1 MQAIAPVTADQLR
14 QAYQEPR
21 YKFEIYHGAG
31 WKDLSNWAGE
41 NYVQDVSIGIAGARV
56 NPEPVAGTWQ
66 ATLMDEDGMFHPD
79 HPTSLLTDW
88 LKAGVRVMISIGG
101 EYGGVDY
108 YWRRIVGRMEE
119 PRFSVDNSKI
129 YLRGFDYAQQLTDA
143 KLKPPDNYWGA
154 IETISTVASE
164 NAYGA
169 EIYAEADAMEIG
181 GGEANNVANWTAA
194 GGGGVSISS
203 VADAGGGSTW
213 VGEIILGATPEND
226 RMLND
231 NIGSVTA
238 GKQYRVTFKYKVQI
252 GEMTAD
258 VNIYASGAGGELMGG
273 TTCPHSATY
282 VSRTFF
288 FTASKTDTIRM
299 TLENFEGGFE
309 LESWRIDEI
318 SVKEVTGIQN
328 TRYDMPE
335 ACTGIHQV
343 VLDDKLVPY
352 GKKDEGW
359 RYDETVKKLFWD
371 GDKQVETGTDNLLVS
386 YYTNQ
391 DLDNVIADLLYFA
404 GLYGSR
410 AEALAG
416 MLYTPSGITID
427 RVWFKEGT
435 LVQKAV
441 GMVCERINYR
451 FYFNHN
457 GSPVFEPA
465 PTAKGVGFEDFDLSQ
480 CHISTVQDSQ
490 NREEIRNYITIEGEK
505 RDQIEEKESAIP
517 SSWKGV
523 DSELGSIGIYGEHT
537 KSINNHLFQDQ
548 DSVDDYA
555 TIYLLAFKDPKWY
568 VAFTTR
574 INPTPLEIG
583 DTVRWQERLSAP
595 ARQDN
600 YYGAFL
606 YGERLY
612 GDNGIVIIKRGL
624 IRDIRLTNSNVAY
637 TLEKVE

>member
-1 MQAIAPVTADQLR
+1 MQAISPVTADQLR

-41 NYVQDVSIGIAGARV
+41 NYVQDVSIGLAGARV

-66 ATLMDEDGMFHPD
+66 ATLMDEDGIFHPD
-79 HPTSLLTDW
+79 HPTSPLNDW
-88 LKAGVRVMISIGG
+88 LKAGVRVMISVGG
-101 EYGGVDY
+101 EYGGTDY

-129 YLRGFDYAQQLTDA
+129 YLHGFDYAQQLTDS

-154 IETISTVASE
+154 ILTTSSIASTAT
-164 NAYGA
+164 YGA
-169 EIYAEADAMEIG
+169 EKYAELDAMEIG
-181 GGEANNVANWTAA
+181 AGEANNVTNWSIIEDNA
-194 GGGGVSISS
+194 GMSSRVDGG
-203 VADAGGGSTW
+203 AGSTW
-213 VGEIILGATPEND
+213 VGEITKDPTALFLTGSRA
-226 RMLND
+226 ND
-231 NIGSVTA
+231 NIGSVTI
-238 GKQYRVTFKYKVQI
+238 GSRYRLEFKYRKLAGI
-252 GEMTAD
+252 GTMDVSISETGTDNKMGEITGLEEQVYTTAYID
-258 VNIYASGAGGELMGG
+258 FVATK
-273 TTCPHSATY
+273 TTA
-282 VSRTFF
+282 V
-288 FTASKTDTIRM
+288 RM
-299 TLENFEGGFE
+299 KLLLHGQKYDALPF
-309 LESWRIDEI
+309 RIDQI
-318 SVKEVTGIQN
+318 SLKEVTGLAN
-328 TRYDMPE
+328 ERYSLPDD
-335 ACTGIHQV
+335 CTGIHQV
-343 VLDDKLVPY
+343 ELDGELVPY
-352 GKKDEGW
+352 GKLNEGW
-359 RYDETVKKLFWD
+359 RYDESGKRLFWD
-371 GDKQVETGTDNLLVS
+371 GEKQVDAGTNNLLIS

-410 AEALAG
+410 AEALAA
-416 MLYTPSGITID
+416 MLYTPSEITID
-427 RVWFKEGT
+427 RVWFREGS
-435 LVQKAV
+435 LIQKAV

-465 PTAKGVGFEDFDLSQ
+465 PTAKGVGFEDFDFSQ
-480 CHISTVQDSQ
+480 CHIASVQTTQ

-505 RDQIEEKESAIP
+505 RDQTEEKESAIP
-517 SSWKGV
+517 SSWKGI
-523 DSELGSIGIYGEHT
+523 DSDVGSIGTYGEHT
-537 KSINNHLFQDQ
+537 KAIKNHLFQDQ

-555 TIYLLAFKDPKWY
+555 TIYLLAFKYPKWY
-568 VAFTTR
+568 TPYTTK

-583 DTVRWQERLSAP
+583 DTIRWQERLSAP